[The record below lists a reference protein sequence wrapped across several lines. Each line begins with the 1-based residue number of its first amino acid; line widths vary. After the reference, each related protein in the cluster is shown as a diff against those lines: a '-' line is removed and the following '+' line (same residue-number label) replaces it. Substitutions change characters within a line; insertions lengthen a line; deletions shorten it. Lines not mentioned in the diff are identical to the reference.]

1 MPTGTVTVGESPAPP
16 PLAPWKNALAGASGG
31 VVSRVVIAPL
41 DVIKIR
47 LQLQTD
53 VRQLAARVDPSA
65 AKYTG
70 VVQACSRILREE
82 GYRGLW
88 KGNLSAEYLYLT
100 YGAVQF
106 YTYHEYSA
114 FLHRIV
120 SVCRSQLQLPLA
132 GCTATVATYPFDLL
146 RTRFAMQGASGGPY
160 TSLLSAVRQIYAAE
174 GVHGFYRGVVPS
186 VLQMAPQ
193 MGIVFAAYGAIKGIL
208 KPLKVGLTGIRHI
221 LRHENLI
228 ASLLGKTESFI
239 SGGIAGMLGK
249 LSVMPFD
256 VVRKRLQVQGPERNS
271 YVTGRVPKYPSGL
284 IRCAAQIARQEGWL
298 ALYKGVVPALFKAGP
313 SSAVTFAVVRIVSGA
328 LE

>member
-114 FLHRIV
+114 LLHRI
-120 SVCRSQLQLPLA
+120 SSSLPIALPTELFAGALA

-193 MGIVFAAYGAIKGIL
+193 MGIVFAAYGGIKRLL
-208 KPLKVGLTGIRHI
+208 KPLK
-221 LRHENLI
+221 
-228 ASLLGKTESFI
+228 LGKTESFI

-284 IRCAAQIARQEGWL
+284 LRCAAQIARQEGWL
-298 ALYKGVVPALFKAGP
+298 ALYKGVVPALLKAGP

>member
-114 FLHRIV
+114 YLHRI
-120 SVCRSQLQLPLA
+120 SSSLPIAIPTELFAGALA

-193 MGIVFAAYGAIKGIL
+193 MGIVFAAYGAIKGLL
-208 KPLKVGLTGIRHI
+208 KPLK
-221 LRHENLI
+221 
-228 ASLLGKTESFI
+228 LGKTESFI

-298 ALYKGVVPALFKAGP
+298 ALYKGVVPALLKAGP

>member
-47 LQLQTD
+47 LQGPDATLVNASQLQTD

-82 GYRGLW
+82 GYR
-88 KGNLSAEYLYLT
+88 
-100 YGAVQF
+100 V
-106 YTYHEYSA
+106 
-114 FLHRIV
+114 
-120 SVCRSQLQLPLA
+120 PLA

-208 KPLKVGLTGIRHI
+208 KPLK
-221 LRHENLI
+221 
-228 ASLLGKTESFI
+228 LGKTESFI